1 MKKKVSNLDQIIF
14 GLEFVY
20 ESSNIIA
27 RLFKRIIDI
36 QKLLNNF
43 VVINAFAIRWI
54 ISKNFKVF
62 FLKSKHG
69 NLSEYT
75 SIYSSKV
82 LSVML
87 RIFSFLY

>member
-43 VVINAFAIRWI
+43 VVINAFAIR
-54 ISKNFKVF
+54 
-62 FLKSKHG
+62 
-69 NLSEYT
+69 
-75 SIYSSKV
+75 
-82 LSVML
+82 
-87 RIFSFLY
+87 